1 MKTGAAGGC
10 GGRARSAA
18 FMPLQ
23 RSIAAP
29 AWNPADGLTL
39 TRSQR
44 RAPHAHASAS
54 GSPFAVRHS
63 PHCPA
68 AKPAPAR

>member
-1 MKTGAAGGC
+1 
-10 GGRARSAA
+10 
-18 FMPLQ
+18 MPLQ